1 MKRWL
6 LLGVTLATLVLSVP
20 SKADVYAFTD
30 AFGVRH
36 FTDRCPRRGC
46 KLFLKT
52 SFSST
57 PPSQRSRYRSK
68 SRSNSEVYSYYPH
81 YSEALIGYPSLK
93 GSNSSDVR
101 KASVTGVRMEASRP
115 QVINQANRKLY
126 TPQIEQI
133 ARRYDLDP
141 RLLHAV
147 ISAESAYD
155 PAAMSDKGAMGLMQ
169 LMPDTARRFG
179 VEDPFDP
186 TANMHGGAR
195 YLRWLMNY
203 FRNDL
208 ELVLAAYN
216 AGEGAV
222 ERYGNAI
229 PPYAE
234 TRTYVARVLDY
245 YNSPRGLN

>member
-6 LLGVTLATLVLSVP
+6 LLGVTLATLVISVP
-20 SKADVYAFTD
+20 SKADVYVFTD

-52 SFSST
+52 RISST
-57 PPSQRSRYRSK
+57 PPLKSSRYRSK
-68 SRSNSEVYSYYPH
+68 SRFNPQVYSYYTH
-81 YSEALIGYPSLK
+81 YSEALMGYPSLRR
-93 GSNSSDVR
+93 SDPSDFR
-101 KASVTGVRMEASRP
+101 KISVTGSR
-115 QVINQANRKLY
+115 IEANRPRTTHQGDRKRY
-126 TPQIEQI
+126 VPQIEQI
-133 ARRYDLDP
+133 ARTYGLDP
-141 RLLHAV
+141 RLMHAV
-147 ISAESAYD
+147 IGAESAYD
-155 PAAMSDKGAMGLMQ
+155 PAAVSNKGAMGLMQ

-195 YLRWLMNY
+195 YLRWLMDR
-203 FRNDL
+203 FQNDL

-245 YNSPRGLN
+245 YNNSRGLN